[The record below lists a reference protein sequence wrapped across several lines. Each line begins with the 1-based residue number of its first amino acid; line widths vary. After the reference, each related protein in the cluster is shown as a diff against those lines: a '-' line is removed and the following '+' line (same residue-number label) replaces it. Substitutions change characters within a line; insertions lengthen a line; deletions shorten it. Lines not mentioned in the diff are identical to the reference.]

1 MIRKFQIGDRV
12 QYVPKRAGDKH
23 KHLTPLSGIQ
33 CEELAAHP
41 YGTVRGFYQEE
52 IEDMIKEYAV
62 VEFDQLSTGHSCGG
76 VVSGHKGLYI
86 DLREMEYESVAKVT
100 SISKLI

>member
-12 QYVPKRAGDKH
+12 QYVPKRVGGGH
-23 KHLTPLSGIQ
+23 KHLTYLSGLQ
-33 CEELAAHP
+33 RKELATHP
-41 YGTVRGFYQEE
+41 YGTVRGFYQRENKGVVE
-52 IEDMIKEYAV
+52 EYAV
-62 VEFDQLSTGHSCGG
+62 VEFDQLSTGHSCHG
-76 VVSGHKGLYI
+76 VTLSHKGLYI